1 MSFKIG
7 WFSTGRDQ
15 AAIDLFET
23 INKAVHDGTIK
34 GEISLV
40 FSNRI
45 HGEAEES
52 DRFFDAV
59 IRYDIPLI
67 QFSSKNFEREKWQAG
82 ENNPH
87 LRQEWRIDFDREVMK
102 RLEGYDPALV
112 VLAGYM
118 LIVGPEMCRKYRMIN
133 LHPALPGGP
142 VGAWQEVIWQLIRT
156 EATETGAMMHLV
168 TPELDKGPPISY
180 YSFPIRGGKFDALW
194 ATKDKKALFGEIRR
208 QGVMRELPLILFT
221 IQEFADGNLTIEN
234 GRVSAKGRELE
245 RGYDL
250 TKQIEKWNKNR

>member
-23 INKAVHDGTIK
+23 ISKAIRNGTTK
-34 GEISLV
+34 GEVAFV

-45 HGEAEES
+45 RGEAVES
-52 DRFFDAV
+52 ERFFDV
-59 IRYDIPLI
+59 VEGYGIPLI
-67 QFSSKNFEREKWQAG
+67 QFSSKNFK
-82 ENNPH
+82 PD
-87 LRQEWRIDFDREVMK
+87 RIAFDREVMK

-133 LHPALPGGP
+133 LHPALPDGP
-142 VGAWQEVIWQLIRT
+142 VGTWEEVIWKLVHAK
-156 EATETGAMMHLV
+156 ATETGAMMHLV

-180 YSFPIRGGKFDALW
+180 YSFPIRGEEFDALW
-194 ATKDKKALFGEIRR
+194 EKEDKQELFDEIRR
-208 QGVMRELPLILFT
+208 QGVIRELPLILFT
-221 IQEFADGNLTIEN
+221 IREFTDGNLTIQN
-234 GRVSAKGRELE
+234 GKVLARGKRLE
-245 RGYDL
+245 KGYDL
-250 TKQIEKWNKNR
+250 TKQIEQWITKRGQATFILLQNTENKK

>member
-7 WFSTGRDQ
+7 WFSTGRDH
-15 AAIDLFET
+15 AAINLFET

-34 GEISLV
+34 GEISFV

-45 HGEAEES
+45 RGEAEES
-52 DRFFDAV
+52 DRFFDAI

-82 ENNPH
+82 ENDPR
-87 LRQEWRIDFDREVMK
+87 LREEWRIDFDREVMK

-142 VGAWQEVIWQLIRT
+142 VGTWEEVIWQLVRT
-156 EATETGAMMHLV
+156 KANETGAMMHLV

-180 YSFPIRGGKFDALW
+180 YSFPIRGQNFD
-194 ATKDKKALFGEIRR
+194 EIRR
-208 QGVMRELPLILFT
+208 QGVVRELPLILYT
-221 IQEFADGNLTIEN
+221 IKEFADGNLTIQD
-234 GRVSAKGRELE
+234 GKVLARGKRLE
-245 RGYDL
+245 KGYDL
-250 TKQIEKWNKNR
+250 TKQIEQWIERKRGQATFYPSKYGK